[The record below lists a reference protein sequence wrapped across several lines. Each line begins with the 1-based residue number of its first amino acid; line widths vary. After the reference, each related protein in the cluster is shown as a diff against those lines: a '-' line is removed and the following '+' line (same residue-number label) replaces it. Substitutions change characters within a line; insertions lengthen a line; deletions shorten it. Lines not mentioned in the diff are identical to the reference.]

1 MHPITRVSLALAVC
15 AGLAA
20 CAGPSREVRVSQGPE
35 IQGQAWRLVGT
46 SSGDK
51 VPGSGAGSATLEFKR
66 DRFSLSGPCNQHS
79 GGYSREGNEIRFG
92 GEGRQVAS
100 TMRACPGE
108 LMARESA
115 LLSAM
120 SQPLQLVFEGPYL
133 SLVAADG
140 ASWRFDSRPEQ
151 PSAEGVDRIVQI
163 AGQRAPCTGVA
174 QGLCLQYRSQPGAP
188 WELLHGEIEGFE
200 WQVGVEYVL
209 RIREYSV
216 ANPPADASSR
226 RWMLLEVLD
235 RSRP

>member
-1 MHPITRVSLALAVC
+1 MHSMTRVSLALAVC
-15 AGLAA
+15 AGLVA

-35 IQGQAWRLVGT
+35 IQDQAWRLVGT

-51 VPGSGAGSATLEFKR
+51 VPGSGAGAATLEFKR

-79 GGYSREGNEIRFG
+79 GGYTRSGNEVRFG
-92 GEGRQVAS
+92 GEGRQIAS
-100 TMRACPGE
+100 TMRLCPGE

-120 SQPLQLVFEGPYL
+120 AQPLQLVFEGPYL

-140 ASWRFDSRPEQ
+140 ASWRFDGRPEQ
-151 PSAEGVDRIVQI
+151 SLAGPVERIINV

-174 QGLCLQYRSQPGAP
+174 AGLCLQYRDQPGAP
-188 WELLHGEIEGFE
+188 WQLLHGEIEGFE
-200 WQVGVEYVL
+200 WQMGVEYVL
-209 RIREYSV
+209 RIEEYSV
-216 ANPPADASSR
+216 PNPPADASSR
-226 RWMLLEVLD
+226 RWRLLEVLD

>member
-1 MHPITRVSLALAVC
+1 MHSMFRVSLAVALC
-15 AGLAA
+15 AGVAA
-20 CAGPSREVRVSQGPE
+20 CAGGAREVRVAQGPSIE
-35 IQGQAWRLVGT
+35 GQDWRLVGT

-51 VPGSGAGSATLEFKR
+51 VPGSGAGSATLVFKGE
-66 DRFSLSGPCNQHS
+66 RFGLSGPCNQHS
-79 GGYSREGNEIRFG
+79 GGYARTGSQIRFG
-92 GEGRQVAS
+92 GEGGQIAS
-100 TMRACPGE
+100 TMRMCPGE

-120 SQPLQLVFEGPYL
+120 KQPLELVFEGPYL

-140 ASWRFDSRPEQ
+140 ASWRFDGRPEQ

-174 QGLCLQYRSQPGAP
+174 EGLCLQYRDQPGSP
-188 WELLHGEIEGFE
+188 WQFLYGEIEGFE

-209 RIREYSV
+209 RIREYTV
-216 ANPPADASSR
+216 PNPPADGSSR